1 MRTVHL
7 ICMSSDAL
15 DSTSEVIASFSL
27 AAQLPP
33 YCAVFD
39 PSFMWGKVN
48 GTDFMWQICRSMMLL
63 CTGILTCFLFIL

>member
-48 GTDFMWQICRSMMLL
+48 GTDFMW
-63 CTGILTCFLFIL
+63 